1 MSKKLSKSI
10 WGFVIIVTI
19 LLAYIIPYTVL
30 SDVHAWYGSFLFW
43 GIAGLVIILANI
55 VLTRDWRE

>member
-1 MSKKLSKSI
+1 MDGKLSKRI
-10 WGFVIIVTI
+10 WGLIIIIAI

-30 SDVHAWYGSFLFW
+30 SNVHTWYGSFLFW
-43 GIAGLVIILANI
+43 GITGIIIILANI